1 MFVPNTHSA
10 AVTAAPWIILWRL
23 LNNFSPAHV
32 LTTGLLRHCGHLQ
45 LAYISKLGESTK
57 SFEAHHTTCSTL
69 FFLQRTS
76 VFGFLTCKTN
86 NNIHLTLLATIFII
100 SYNPF
105 HHMWPAKLQLRRSS
119 LQQAHSRLFP
129 QNKRFLAIVAN
140 NKRIS
145 HTTTHAHT
153 AAVRCGASANCFR
166 WLCPSL
172 SIVRAAATTRVRCGR
187 RVI

>member
-23 LNNFSPAHV
+23 LNYYSPAHV

-45 LAYISKLGESTK
+45 LAYIDTRRIYQILRST
-57 SFEAHHTTCSTL
+57 SHYL
-69 FFLQRTS
+69 FNTFFFQRTS

-86 NNIHLTLLATIFII
+86 NNIHLTLLAAIFIT